1 MADACSTD
9 SAESSCEPST
19 LFFAKIQ
26 TIFVREISDVCN
38 HYARLHFLEMILF
51 DVLRDF
57 LSQNAIAL
65 LFLTIG
71 FGYLL
76 SKIEFKGVGLG
87 VASVLFV
94 GLAVGAF
101 GEGRF
106 KAPDVIGQLGLLLF
120 VYTVGLHSGPG
131 FFRILRQR
139 GLSLTLLAVVAIGAV
154 AAVASLVGKMMSLN
168 GAILVGMFCG
178 ALTNTPA
185 LAAATEAMGNH
196 PDAPLIAVGYSVVY
210 PLAVVLPILLSLSIA
225 SLRKVDI
232 AKETA
237 RAEETAGTKT
247 DAPVGKNFVLTRD
260 DLIGK
265 TIQEAL
271 LLPFG
276 VRVSRI
282 KRGSDIFVG
291 VANAVLQRGDVLRVV
306 GSASA
311 VELAGKAIGEE
322 TSESPEGE
330 RKQVDFRRILL
341 TNPNL
346 IGKSLKDLD
355 LENAWGALVTRIRRG
370 DTDFFPTDETILERG
385 DRLRVV
391 APADRIADLTKY
403 LGDSAKALSETDY
416 LSLSLGILFGIAIG
430 QIPIQIGEFEL
441 KLGLAGGALLVS
453 LVLGYLGRTGP
464 LIWDLPLEIDATFR
478 QLGLVLFFA
487 SVGIKSGAQFADAIG
502 GQGLTLIGIG
512 ALLTFTSAFLL
523 LVGAMWILRLD
534 WVSATGALAGGQT
547 QPAVLSFIGKLANSE
562 APNIAYSAVFPTAMI
577 LKILLAQ
584 ALLWWLHLT

>member
-1 MADACSTD
+1 MD
-9 SAESSCEPST
+9 
-19 LFFAKIQ
+19 
-26 TIFVREISDVCN
+26 
-38 HYARLHFLEMILF
+38 ILDF
-51 DVLRDF
+51 LRDF
-57 LSQNAIAL
+57 LSQNIIAL

-76 SKIEFKGVGLG
+76 SKIELKGVGLG

-106 KAPDVIGQLGLLLF
+106 KVPDVVGQLGLLLF
-120 VYTVGLHSGPG
+120 VYTVGLQSGPG

-139 GLSLTLLAVVAIGAV
+139 GISLTLLAIISICGVAFV
-154 AAVASLVGKMMSLN
+154 AAVCASLFSLN

-178 ALTNTPA
+178 SLTNTPA
-185 LAAATEAMGNH
+185 LAAATEAIGDH
-196 PDAPLIAVGYSVVY
+196 PDASMIAVGYSVVY
-210 PLAVVLPILLSLSIA
+210 PLAVVLPILISLSIA
-225 SLRKVDI
+225 SLWKIDI
-232 AKETA
+232 ARETV
-237 RAEETAGTKT
+237 RAEEAAGTKT
-247 DAPVGKNFVLTRD
+247 EAPVGKNFLLHHSSLV
-260 DLIGK
+260 GK
-265 TIQEAL
+265 TVREAL
-271 LLPFG
+271 LVPFS

-282 KRGSDIFVG
+282 KRGDTIFVG
-291 VANAVLQRGDVLRVV
+291 VANTVLQQGDVLRVV
-306 GSASA
+306 GSEEA
-311 VELAGKAIGEE
+311 VLRAGQAIGQE
-322 TSESPEGE
+322 TTESPEAE
-330 RKQVDFRRILL
+330 RKQVDYRRILL
-341 TNPNL
+341 TNSSL
-346 IGKSLKDLD
+346 IGKKLKELD
-355 LENAWGALVTRIRRG
+355 LENTWGALVTRIRRG
-370 DTDFFPTDETILERG
+370 DVDFFPTDETILERG

-416 LSLSLGILFGIAIG
+416 LSLSLGILLGIGIG
-430 QIPIQIGEFEL
+430 QIPIHLGDFEL

-487 SVGIKSGAQFADAIG
+487 SVGIKSGAQFADAVS
-502 GQGLTLIGIG
+502 GQGLLLISIG
-512 ALLTFTSAFLL
+512 ALLTFMSASLFLI
-523 LVGAMWILRLD
+523 GTMWILRLD
-534 WVSATGALAGGQT
+534 WVTATGTLAGGQT
-547 QPAVLSFIGKLANSE
+547 QPAILSFIGKLANSE

>member
-1 MADACSTD
+1 MD
-9 SAESSCEPST
+9 
-19 LFFAKIQ
+19 
-26 TIFVREISDVCN
+26 
-38 HYARLHFLEMILF
+38 ILDF
-51 DVLRDF
+51 LRDF
-57 LSQNAIAL
+57 LSQNIIAL

-76 SKIEFKGVGLG
+76 SKIELKGVGLG

-106 KAPDVIGQLGLLLF
+106 KVPDVVGQLGLLLF
-120 VYTVGLHSGPG
+120 VYTVGLQSGPG

-139 GLSLTLLAVVAIGAV
+139 GISLTLLAIISICGVAFV
-154 AAVASLVGKMMSLN
+154 AAVCASLFSLN

-178 ALTNTPA
+178 SLTNTPA
-185 LAAATEAMGNH
+185 LAAATEAIGDH
-196 PDAPLIAVGYSVVY
+196 PDASMIAVGYSVVY
-210 PLAVVLPILLSLSIA
+210 PLAVVLPILISLSIA
-225 SLRKVDI
+225 SLWKIDI
-232 AKETA
+232 ARETV
-237 RAEETAGTKT
+237 RAEEAAGTKT
-247 DAPVGKNFVLTRD
+247 EAPVGKNFLLHHSNLV
-260 DLIGK
+260 GK
-265 TIQEAL
+265 TVREAL
-271 LLPFG
+271 LVPFG

-282 KRGSDIFVG
+282 KRGDTIFVG
-291 VANAVLQRGDVLRVV
+291 VADTVLQQGDVLRVV
-306 GSASA
+306 GSEEA
-311 VELAGKAIGEE
+311 VLRAGQAIGQE
-322 TSESPEGE
+322 TTESPEAE
-330 RKQVDFRRILL
+330 RKQVDYRRILL
-341 TNPNL
+341 TNSSL
-346 IGKSLKDLD
+346 IGKKLKELD
-355 LENAWGALVTRIRRG
+355 LENTWGALVTRIRRG
-370 DTDFFPTDETILERG
+370 DVDFFPTDETILERG

-416 LSLSLGILFGIAIG
+416 LSLSLGILLGIGIG
-430 QIPIQIGEFEL
+430 QIPIHLGDFEL

-487 SVGIKSGAQFADAIG
+487 SVGIKSGAQFADAVS
-502 GQGLTLIGIG
+502 GQGLLLISIG
-512 ALLTFTSAFLL
+512 ALLTFMSASLFLI
-523 LVGAMWILRLD
+523 GTMWILRLD
-534 WVSATGALAGGQT
+534 WVTATGTLAGGQT
-547 QPAVLSFIGKLANSE
+547 QPAILSFIGKLANSE

>member
-1 MADACSTD
+1 MTVLD
-9 SAESSCEPST
+9 
-19 LFFAKIQ
+19 L
-26 TIFVREISDVCN
+26 
-38 HYARLHFLEMILF
+38 
-51 DVLRDF
+51 LRDF
-57 LSQNAIAL
+57 LSQNTIAL

-76 SKIEFKGVGLG
+76 STLEFKGVGLG

-106 KAPDVIGQLGLLLF
+106 KVPDVVGQLGLLLF
-120 VYTVGLHSGPG
+120 VYTVGLQSGPG

-139 GLSLTLLAVVAIGAV
+139 GISLTLLSIISIGTVAFV
-154 AAVASLVGKMMSLN
+154 AAICASLFSLN

-178 ALTNTPA
+178 SLTNTPA
-185 LAAATEAMGNH
+185 LAAATEAIGAH
-196 PDAPLIAVGYSVVY
+196 PDASMIAVGYSVVY
-210 PLAVVLPILLSLSIA
+210 PLAVVLPILISLAIA
-225 SLRKVDI
+225 SLRRVDV
-232 AKETA
+232 ARETV
-237 RAEETAGTKT
+237 RAEATAGTKT
-247 DAPVGKNFVLTRD
+247 ESPVGKNFVLQNSE
-260 DLIGK
+260 LVGK
-265 TIQEAL
+265 TVREAL
-271 LLPFG
+271 LIPFG

-282 KRGSDIFVG
+282 KRGRDIFVG
-291 VANAVLQRGDVLRVV
+291 VAHTVLQQGDVLRIV
-306 GSASA
+306 GSEHTVRAAGNA
-311 VELAGKAIGEE
+311 VGEE
-322 TSESPEGE
+322 TAESPEGE

-341 TNPNL
+341 TNQSL
-346 IGKSLKDLD
+346 IGKRLKDLD
-355 LENAWGALVTRIRRG
+355 LENSWGALVTRIRRG
-370 DTDFFPTDETILERG
+370 DVDFFPTDDTILERG

-416 LSLSLGILFGIAIG
+416 LSLSLGILLGIAIG
-430 QIPIQIGEFEL
+430 QIPIPLGEFEL

-453 LVLGYLGRTGP
+453 LVLGYIGRTGP

-487 SVGIKSGAQFADAIG
+487 SVGIKSGAQFADAIS
-502 GQGLTLIGIG
+502 GQGLMLISIG

-534 WVSATGALAGGQT
+534 WVTATGALAGGQT

>member
-1 MADACSTD
+1 MTVLD
-9 SAESSCEPST
+9 
-19 LFFAKIQ
+19 L
-26 TIFVREISDVCN
+26 
-38 HYARLHFLEMILF
+38 
-51 DVLRDF
+51 LRDF
-57 LSQNAIAL
+57 LSQNTIAL

-76 SKIEFKGVGLG
+76 SKVEFKGVGLG

-106 KAPDVIGQLGLLLF
+106 KVPDVVGQLGLLLF
-120 VYTVGLHSGPG
+120 VYTVGLQSGPG

-139 GLSLTLLAVVAIGAV
+139 GISLTLLAVVSICAV
-154 AAVASLVGKMMSLN
+154 AVVASLCATLFSVN
-168 GAILVGMFCG
+168 GAIVVGMFCG
-178 ALTNTPA
+178 SLTNTPA
-185 LAAATEAMGNH
+185 LAAAMEAIGTH

-210 PLAVVLPILLSLSIA
+210 PLAVVLPILFSLAIA
-225 SLRKVDI
+225 SIRRIDV
-232 AKETA
+232 ARETA

-247 DAPVGKNFVLTRD
+247 EAPVGKNFVLQHAE
-260 DLIGK
+260 LVGK
-265 TIQEAL
+265 TVREAL
-271 LLPFG
+271 LIPFG

-282 KRGSDIFVG
+282 KRGSDVFVG
-291 VANAVLQRGDVLRVV
+291 VANTVLQHGDVLRVV
-306 GSASA
+306 GS
-311 VELAGKAIGEE
+311 ELAVQRAGDAIGPE
-322 TSESPEGE
+322 TTESPEAE

-341 TNPNL
+341 TNSSL
-346 IGKSLKDLD
+346 VGKRLKELD
-355 LENAWGALVTRIRRG
+355 LENTWGAVVTRIRRG
-370 DTDFFPTDETILERG
+370 DVDFFPTDETVLERG

-391 APADRIADLTKY
+391 APTDRVADLTKY

-416 LSLSLGILFGIAIG
+416 LSLSLGILLGIGVG

-453 LVLGYLGRTGP
+453 LVLGYLGRTGS

-487 SVGIKSGAQFADAIG
+487 SVGIKSGAQFADAVS
-502 GQGLTLIGIG
+502 GQGLLLISIG

-534 WVSATGALAGGQT
+534 WVTATGTLAGGQT
-547 QPAVLSFIGKLANSE
+547 QPAVLSFIGKLAKSE
-562 APNIAYSAVFPTAMI
+562 APTIAYSAVFPTAMI

-584 ALLWWLHLT
+584 ALLLWLHLT